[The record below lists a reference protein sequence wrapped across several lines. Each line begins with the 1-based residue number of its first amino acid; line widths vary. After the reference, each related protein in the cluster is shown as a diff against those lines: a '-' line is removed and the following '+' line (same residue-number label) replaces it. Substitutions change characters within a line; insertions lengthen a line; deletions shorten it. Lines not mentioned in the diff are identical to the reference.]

1 MRRFSPRALG
11 LVLALFVA
19 ALGWSARGQD
29 ASTGLTPEIVKK
41 KPEPTVT
48 FARTWDAAVE
58 EAKLLNVPIVVHSHG
73 FY

>member
-1 MRRFSPRALG
+1 MKHR
-11 LVLALFVA
+11 LVAAGAFATAALFAVGVEA
-19 ALGWSARGQD
+19 G
-29 ASTGLTPEIVKK
+29 
-41 KPEPTVT
+41 KPKLKPTVE

>member
-1 MRRFSPRALG
+1 MRFLPL
-11 LVLALFVA
+11 LAAGAIAGA
-19 ALGWSARGQD
+19 AMLAMD
-29 ASTGLTPEIVKK
+29 AGAAGKAKLK
-41 KPEPTVT
+41 PTVT